1 MMQQQSTNLQQQQ
14 LQQQQLLL
22 QRQHQ
27 QQQKLKQQQQQQLQ
41 QLHLQ
46 LHPLSP
52 PPPPLVS
59 ANLTAAATG
68 TTTPKGTTTETMA
81 GTQDYQLQQQQM
93 QTQMGAQPFSQI
105 RQGGPPPSPSS
116 SLTTS
121 SGYPTL
127 QQRRASL
134 LQQQQQR
141 PVPVTLSLPSAVV
154 DEASACP
161 SSSLPSVLINPFNNN
176 NRTKNSHPLLSSE
189 RTPLR
194 TPMLPLSS
202 QEYQG
207 IVASGAL
214 PVRQALQTHIATS
227 GVKPP
232 ETKEEARAALEV
244 MFQVRADKIRRAIE
258 QGKLATAEALQHK
271 VIKRRESI
279 VEGTRKT
286 SNKSHHRDRSMSAP
300 SERVT
305 FADTAASAAIV
316 PPHSMQ
322 NRIVPNQPWFPS
334 LPHHQNPH
342 PHPAAGP
349 VIGQEPISMH
359 PYGTINV
366 LQEGI
371 ATSQMST
378 GAGISLSPEAT
389 AGATAGDPMVIDGD
403 DLPPPHSHPHQQDLQ
418 RQHQDTTFG
427 LLSDDD
433 LMSSFTIF
441 AAKLG
446 DSLLARDNFVHERG
460 GPSSHQPQPSYGYNN
475 TFGSTVVHNQQ
486 DSNNRSGVQLQTQEP
501 PLEMMMVDTALPTL
515 SPTASNESQSSS
527 PWIPWHSGRGNGQ
540 EQDLVANSLRGG
552 GAVAVHPFAQA
563 AQPATALL
571 PPQPPQGASHVSISS
586 LVTNPQQ
593 QQQQQ
598 QQQAYQTMFTKDP
611 RDQSLHYHH
620 HPSAASAFGLGVQSV
635 QIHPQAGFGGGVA
648 GMSQGSGG
656 SNVGEKQVEA
666 WNQYVQYLLHQQE
679 MAFNVGNTL
688 SPPHQH
694 PQQHQQQNVQ
704 QVLFGQQQ
712 QQQVGAGLS
721 YMNSDG
727 PGPGPGPGHPTHPD
741 ATQNQL
747 PSTQT
752 MDPHWQATMMTMMMD
767 KNPTSEAIQGL
778 GQQPGFYIA
787 NGVGIGAMAGTAGG
801 G

>member
-1 MMQQQSTNLQQQQ
+1 
-14 LQQQQLLL
+14 
-22 QRQHQ
+22 
-27 QQQKLKQQQQQQLQ
+27 
-41 QLHLQ
+41 
-46 LHPLSP
+46 
-52 PPPPLVS
+52 
-59 ANLTAAATG
+59 
-68 TTTPKGTTTETMA
+68 
-81 GTQDYQLQQQQM
+81 
-93 QTQMGAQPFSQI
+93 
-105 RQGGPPPSPSS
+105 
-116 SLTTS
+116 
-121 SGYPTL
+121 
-127 QQRRASL
+127 
-134 LQQQQQR
+134 
-141 PVPVTLSLPSAVV
+141 
-154 DEASACP
+154 
-161 SSSLPSVLINPFNNN
+161 
-176 NRTKNSHPLLSSE
+176 
-189 RTPLR
+189 
-194 TPMLPLSS
+194 MLPLSS

-279 VEGTRKT
+279 VEG
-286 SNKSHHRDRSMSAP
+286 
-300 SERVT
+300 
-305 FADTAASAAIV
+305 
-316 PPHSMQ
+316 
-322 NRIVPNQPWFPS
+322 
-334 LPHHQNPH
+334 
-342 PHPAAGP
+342 
-349 VIGQEPISMH
+349 
-359 PYGTINV
+359 
-366 LQEGI
+366 
-371 ATSQMST
+371 
-378 GAGISLSPEAT
+378 AGIPLSPEAT

-403 DLPPPHSHPHQQDLQ
+403 DLLPPHSHPHQQDLQ
-418 RQHQDTTFG
+418 PQHQDTTFG

-446 DSLLARDNFVHERG
+446 DSLLARDNFIHERG

-475 TFGSTVVHNQQ
+475 TFDSTVVHNQQ
-486 DSNNRSGVQLQTQEP
+486 GSNNRSGVQLQTQEP

-540 EQDLVANSLRGG
+540 EQDLVANSFRGG

-571 PPQPPQGASHVSISS
+571 PPQPHQGASHVSISS
-586 LVTNPQQ
+586 LVTNP
-593 QQQQQ
+593 QQQQ

-648 GMSQGSGG
+648 GMCQGSSG

-679 MAFNVGNTL
+679 MAFNVGDTL

-694 PQQHQQQNVQ
+694 PQQHPQQNVQ

-741 ATQNQL
+741 ATQNQP
-747 PSTQT
+747 PSIQP
-752 MDPHWQATMMTMMMD
+752 MDPHWQATMMTMMME

-787 NGVGIGAMAGTAGG
+787 SGVSIGAMAGTAGG